1 MRIRINTADIHQVL
15 KVSSAEKIS
24 VIAHNNTVHII
35 SDIKE
40 VKNGISEDKVIC
52 RAHSPWIEKEGEI
65 SINRDVLMALSEN
78 HELLIDE
85 NSLECGNRK
94 ISFITNAAIDNN
106 IINLSEVSTISKVKF
121 DKLIEV
127 EYAACKT
134 DERPILMG
142 IYFYQNEAAA
152 LDGFRVAIRTEDVDI
167 PGILI
172 PVKLIKLYKKIK
184 SKVSDITILETV
196 NEVGLRIDNLIII
209 TKKIPGD
216 YIKYKDLIPKEFDR
230 SVELDNK
237 KFLSLLKSYK
247 KVDYVKLNFSKDR
260 LTIIASNETL
270 TIEDQLECKFTGDEI
285 EIAFNI
291 KYLMETLKQ
300 YKNPIIRFNSNVQPL
315 VITEEGKKDLILP
328 VRLKK

>member
-1 MRIRINTADIHQVL
+1 MKIRINTSDIQQVL

-24 VIAHNNTVHII
+24 IVANYNTVYII
-35 SDIKE
+35 ADIKE
-40 VKNGISEDKVIC
+40 VKNDISEDKVIC
-52 RAHSPWIEKEGEI
+52 RANSPWIEKEGEI

-78 HELLIDE
+78 HEVLIDE

-94 ISFITNAAIDNN
+94 ISFIPSNAIANN
-106 IINLSEVSTISKVKF
+106 IINLSEVSTISKLKF

-196 NEVGLRIDNLIII
+196 NEVGVRIDNLIII

-260 LTIIASNETL
+260 LTITASNETL
-270 TIEDQLECKFTGDEI
+270 AIEDKLECNFTGEEI

-291 KYLMETLKQ
+291 KYLIETLKH
-300 YKNPIIRFNSNVQPL
+300 YDNPIIRFNSNVQPL
-315 VITEEGKKDLILP
+315 LITEKGKKDLLMP
-328 VRLKK
+328 VRLNK